1 MSFLQP
7 FISLLD
13 RILNVLA
20 AFTHDWGLAVLLL
33 ALLVRS
39 LLFRVNLLS
48 ARQQAR
54 QIRMQPAIRQ
64 LREQYANQSGKLGEE
79 MLRLYS
85 RYGIKPGLAL
95 AAGLIQLPIFMSLY
109 PYFSLHGAQMTSML
123 IPWMQS
129 LGVPDP
135 AHALPVLYGIIGWLG
150 MLISFVPDPASS
162 QPALLKAGMPLV
174 IMSVSLTVMW
184 RAPAALVL
192 YWAGSGIVTILERL
206 LFRSSYG
213 QKLLHKG
220 IPVSEPVKD

>member
-1 MSFLQP
+1 MSLLQP
-7 FISLLD
+7 FISSLD

-20 AFTHDWGLAVLLL
+20 AFTNDWGLAILLL

-48 ARQQAR
+48 ARQQVR

-85 RYGIKPGLAL
+85 RYGIKPGLAF
-95 AAGLIQLPIFMSLY
+95 AVGLIQMPIFMSLY

-123 IPWMQS
+123 IPWMPS

-150 MLISFVPDPASS
+150 MLISLVPDPAAS
-162 QPALLKAGMPLV
+162 QPALLRAGMPLV
-174 IMSVSLTVMW
+174 IMGVSLTVMW
-184 RAPAALVL
+184 RSPAALVL

-206 LFRSSYG
+206 FFRSSYG

-220 IPVSEPVKD
+220 IPVPEPVKD

>member
-64 LREQYANQSGKLGEE
+64 LREQYTNQSGKLGEE

-95 AAGLIQLPIFMSLY
+95 AAGLIQMPIFMSLY

-150 MLISFVPDPASS
+150 MLISLVPDPASS
-162 QPALLKAGMPLV
+162 QPALLRVGMPLV